1 MSPENNP
8 MNTGQV
14 DRCVCRDVLFAEM
27 VRMQSEGASFDRIR
41 QMTGC
46 GQQCG
51 LCVPYIRAA
60 LATGRVSL
68 PVMTSLQL
76 RAMVKAATAP
86 SAAAG

>member
-1 MSPENNP
+1 MAVSGENTA

-27 VRMQSEGASFDRIR
+27 IRMQSEGSNFERIR
-41 QMTGC
+41 QKTGC

-51 LCVPYIRAA
+51 LCVPYVRAA

-68 PVMTSLQL
+68 PVMTTLQL
-76 RAMVKAATAP
+76 RALAKPPAAIA
-86 SAAAG
+86 S